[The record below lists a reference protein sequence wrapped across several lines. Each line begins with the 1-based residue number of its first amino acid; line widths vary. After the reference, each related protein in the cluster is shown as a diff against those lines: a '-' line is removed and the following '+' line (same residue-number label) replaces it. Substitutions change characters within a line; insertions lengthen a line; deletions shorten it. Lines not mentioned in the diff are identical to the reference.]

1 MSHTLPYTKN
11 KNLSLAQN
19 KVFWSGAAYQVLYTC
34 VPWIF
39 PWYSLFLPS
48 DSGWYTPVRS
58 AVPLRTGI
66 PYRTV
71 CHHTHPAWAVFH
83 ARLLDNQEGANTE
96 PYVFGTLSA
105 RFSQRR
111 PLWHRHYSICGDV
124 DHDKIGPGVRDID
137 TPSSYAV
144 HLFPCVWH
152 FGLVPLPRAGNATL

>member
-48 DSGWYTPVRS
+48 DSGWYTTVRS

-96 PYVFGTLSA
+96 PYVFGKALGETFRTLIFLA
-105 RFSQRR
+105 PNTIIF
-111 PLWHRHYSICGDV
+111 HTGGD
-124 DHDKIGPGVRDID
+124 I
-137 TPSSYAV
+137 SSMV
-144 HLFPCVWH
+144 
-152 FGLVPLPRAGNATL
+152 